1 MAFHE
6 PQALAAA
13 SQQEGLQF
21 ARQAISSDTDVSMC
35 GCASVY
41 VCVCARAFVCVC
53 VCVSLCVCVP
63 PESVIMG
70 ARLRGT
76 RVDVYSVS
84 TRARVNG
91 ERELSD
97 MCSIRRWGRLGQWAG
112 LVGSGTGLVGSG
124 VGQARRGGGAGRAR
138 GWGW

>member
-41 VCVCARAFVCVC
+41 VCVCVRVCARACVCVC
-53 VCVSLCVCVP
+53 VCVSLSVCVP

-91 ERELSD
+91 ERGLSD

-112 LVGSGTGLVGSG
+112 LVRVRDGAGRV
-124 VGQARRGGGAGRAR
+124 RGGAGHER

>member
-6 PQALAAA
+6 PQALSAA

-21 ARQAISSDTDVSMC
+21 ARQAISSDTDVSVC
-35 GCASVY
+35 GYASVY
-41 VCVCARAFVCVC
+41 VCVCVRACARACVCVC
-53 VCVSLCVCVP
+53 VCVSLSVCVP

-91 ERELSD
+91 ERGLSD
-97 MCSIRRWGRLGQWAG
+97 MCSISRWGRLGQWAG
-112 LVGSGTGLVGSG
+112 LVGTG
-124 VGQARRGGGAGRAR
+124 VGQAKREGGAGRTR
-138 GWGW
+138 GWGR